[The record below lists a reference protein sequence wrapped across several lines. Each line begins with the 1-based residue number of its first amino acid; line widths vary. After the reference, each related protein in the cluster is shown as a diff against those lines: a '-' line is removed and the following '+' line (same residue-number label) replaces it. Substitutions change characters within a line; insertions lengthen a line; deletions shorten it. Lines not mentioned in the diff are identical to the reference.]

1 MPGAWD
7 TAVKNTE
14 QIPDL
19 MCSGGDRQI
28 INNRSEKLKRAREA
42 GAVLL
47 GEVLNIK
54 LDGQSRP
61 H

>member
-7 TAVKNTE
+7 IAVKTTG
-14 QIPDL
+14 QIPGL
-19 MCSGGDRQI
+19 MCSGGDRLT
-28 INNRSEKLKRAREA
+28 INNRSEKLKRARVG

-47 GEVLNIK
+47 GELLNIK